1 MGLTDLQIK
10 KLSCALGFI
19 QGSAWALMS
28 LICLVLYNS
37 PPHDVNTTTYMGSV
51 NLAIY
56 EFFLFQSGDVFDNQS
71 FNGATFAGFVWIYFF
86 LNVLWVVVSVY
97 GKSAKWRN
105 CD

>member
-1 MGLTDLQIK
+1 LN
-10 KLSCALGFI
+10 SR
-19 QGSAWALMS
+19 AWL
-28 LICLVLYNS
+28 N
-37 PPHDVNTTTYMGSV
+37 VNV
-51 NLAIY
+51 A
-56 EFFLFQSGDVFDNQS
+56 ESGDVFDNQS